1 MRMNMILNRLIR
13 WLKNTPKNRN
23 EWAIGIYLGNSP
35 FNLWPSK
42 KARNPVLTSK
52 DIKDIEC
59 CGVADPF
66 ITKKDNLWYMF
77 FEVISKKPRKG
88 DIGLAISK
96 NAIDWS
102 YKKIVLKEDFHL
114 AYPYIFEWQDNYYM
128 IISSRTEGI
137 RLYKATEFPFGWD
150 FVKTMIKGNFVDA
163 SIVYYNK
170 KLWMFVENSSHKND
184 TLRLY
189 YSKNL
194 EGKWI
199 EHPKSPIVKDN
210 SSARP
215 AGKMIMYNNFLV
227 RYAQD
232 CCDTYGNKVLAF
244 KVTNLTTKQY
254 EEERIEKPVL
264 LPGNQKW
271 NAKKMHHVCPQQIT
285 ENLWLAC
292 VDGHS

>member
-1 MRMNMILNRLIR
+1 MVLNRLVR

-23 EWAIGIYLGNSP
+23 EWVIGIYLGDSP
-35 FNLWPSK
+35 FNFWPSK
-42 KARNPVLTSK
+42 RARNPVLTSK

-77 FEVISKKPRKG
+77 LEVISKKPRKG
-88 DIGLAISK
+88 DIGLAVSK

-102 YKKIVLKEDFHL
+102 YKKIILKEDFHL
-114 AYPYIFEWQDNYYM
+114 SYPYIFEWQDNYYM
-128 IISSRTEGI
+128 IISSRTEGV
-137 RLYKATEFPFGWD
+137 RLYKATKFPFKWD
-150 FVKTMIKGNFVDA
+150 FVRTMIKGNFVDA

-170 KLWMFVENSSHKND
+170 KFWIFVENSLNKSD

-199 EHPKSPIVKDN
+199 EHPKSPIVKDS

-215 AGKMIMYNNFLV
+215 AGKMLVCDDFLI
-227 RYAQD
+227 RFAQD
-232 CCDTYGNKVLAF
+232 CSADYGTKVRAF
-244 KVTNLTTKQY
+244 KITALTSKQY
-254 EEERIEKPVL
+254 KETEITNSPIL
-264 LPGNQKW
+264 NPSGYGW
-271 NAKKMHHVCPQQIT
+271 NAKKMHHICPHQIT
-285 ENLWLAC
+285 ENLWIAS
-292 VDGHS
+292 VDGHY